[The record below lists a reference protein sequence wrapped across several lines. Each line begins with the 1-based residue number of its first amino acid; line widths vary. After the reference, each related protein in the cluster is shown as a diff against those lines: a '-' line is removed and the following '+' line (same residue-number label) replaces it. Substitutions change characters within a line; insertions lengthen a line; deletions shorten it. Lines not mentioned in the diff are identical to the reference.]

1 MYGPRAGMSIYDV
14 VRLNPV
20 AGANAKLM
28 ACLPISEP
36 LPALGVT
43 SAMDKRVIFGVAASG
58 LCVLIL
64 GLAIPAPLRVNNP
77 AAQGAGNRDFAKAL
91 GGHSGKD
98 GEEVCEGGF
107 FTYATALNT
116 RKCVKP
122 GSGQS
127 FRDCPDCPELVAVPA
142 GEFMMG
148 SSESEEGRYEN
159 EGPLHKVTI
168 AKPFAVG
175 RFSITVAEYL
185 ACMKEGAC
193 KPAEWQQPG
202 GKYNISTG
210 SDPLYK
216 RLRESLTGDRYPI
229 IGVTWDDAKAYV
241 KWLSDKTEKDYRLLS
256 EAEFEYAARAGAR
269 TPFWWGAS
277 ISTSQANFNGTR
289 TYAGS
294 EESEY
299 RTKPVPVKSFLPNPW
314 GLYQMHGNVWSWIE
328 DCWVADTYEG
338 APADGSALKS
348 GKCGEHVLRGG
359 SWNNAPRAVR
369 AAIRSHFGGESAY
382 IGFRVARSLFDEPK
396 SSAQNLP
403 SIRGWRLRTRNT
415 ARAARRARIRS

>member
-1 MYGPRAGMSIYDV
+1 MSIYDV
-14 VRLNPV
+14 VLLEP
-20 AGANAKLM
+20 AALSKAKLM
-28 ACLPISEP
+28 PCFANSEP
-36 LPALGVT
+36 APAFGVT
-43 SAMDKRVIFGVAASG
+43 SAMDKRIVFGVAAG
-58 LCVLIL
+58 GITALIL
-64 GLAIPAPLRVNNP
+64 GATIPSPGRVQRLARQPPESAP
-77 AAQGAGNRDFAKAL
+77 NRDVVKAAL
-91 GGHSGKD
+91 ETSG
-98 GEEVCEGGF
+98 ENACEGGLI
-107 FTYATALNT
+107 TYATALNT
-116 RKCVKP
+116 PQCVKP

-148 SSESEEGRYEN
+148 SLQNEEGRYEN

-175 RFSITVAEYL
+175 RFAVTVAEYL

-229 IGVTWDDAKAYV
+229 VGVTWDDAKAYV
-241 KWLSDKTEKDYRLLS
+241 KWLSGKTEKHYRLPT
-256 EAEFEYAARAGAR
+256 EAEFEYAARAGSA

-277 ISTSQANFNGTR
+277 ISTAQANFNGAH

-294 EESEY
+294 EQSEY
-299 RTKPVPVKSFLPNPW
+299 RTKPVPVKTFQPNPW
-314 GLYQMHGNVWSWIE
+314 GLYQMHGNVWTWVE
-328 DCWVADTYEG
+328 DCWVTESYEG
-338 APADGSALKS
+338 APADGSARKAQEC
-348 GKCGEHVLRGG
+348 KEHGLRGG

-369 AAIRSHFGGESAY
+369 AAIRSHFGGQSAY
-382 IGFRVARSLFDEPK
+382 IGFRVARSLFDEPEA
-396 SSAQNLP
+396 SAQNLP
-403 SIRGWRLRTRNT
+403 SIRDRRLKTRN
-415 ARAARRARIRS
+415 AARRARRVRVRS